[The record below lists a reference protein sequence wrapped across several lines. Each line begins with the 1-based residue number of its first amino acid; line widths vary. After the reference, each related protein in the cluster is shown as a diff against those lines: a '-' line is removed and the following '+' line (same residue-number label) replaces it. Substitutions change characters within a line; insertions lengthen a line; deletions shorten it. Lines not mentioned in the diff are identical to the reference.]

1 VALIQATIACWML
14 RTSCILLPNCRWV
27 ANPKACS
34 DNRSHL
40 RELNGG
46 CFNCLGDLQV
56 PRSLVHIV
64 PRARMLDEHHFRSL
78 GKLVVGN
85 LDRIA
90 DVDNIRN

>member
-1 VALIQATIACWML
+1 ML

-34 DNRSHL
+34 DNRGHL
-40 RELNGG
+40 RELADVLI
-46 CFNCLGDLQV
+46 CLGDLQV

-64 PRARMLDEHHFRSL
+64 PRPRMLDEHHFRSL

-85 LDRIA
+85 LDRIT